1 LELTLDLRSQVEPPE
16 DQADAATRAAVDQA
30 VANLLQRQRADGS
43 WMGELESNAAI
54 TAEYL
59 LMRRYLGV
67 VDPARE
73 AAAIRY
79 LRAQQGADGSYSI
92 APGIAGD
99 ISVTA
104 EVWVAMRAAGL
115 AADDPA
121 VAAARRFV
129 AAHGGIHATRVFT
142 RIWLALGGLWPW
154 SELPAVPPEW
164 VLVPGH
170 RIGSIYDLASWA
182 RATTVPLAILRTL
195 ETVFPLPSP
204 SPAELPMG
212 NPVAPAGSLTWRSVD
227 RLVRLYGKLPKVGLR
242 RLALAEAER
251 WVVRHQERDGSW
263 AGIQPPWVYG
273 LMALRARGHG
283 LDYPVLRRGLEALE
297 SFGIEDEQGF
307 RLQAC
312 VSPVWDTALTLWALL
327 DAGLDPD
334 HEAVRRGVD
343 WLVEREVQGLGDWA
357 VHVPGVAAGG
367 WPFEFYND
375 QYPDTD
381 DTAIVLCALDAAGH
395 RRDDGTPA
403 GAAMTRALAWLQAMQ
418 GSDGGYAAFDRDN
431 NRHWVERLPISD
443 FGEVLDPP
451 SPDVTAHVVE
461 AFTRCGGAELAR
473 RRALAW
479 LRASEEVEGRYF
491 GRWGVNYVYGG
502 AAAAT
507 ALATAG
513 DRADRERL
521 LRLGRWVQRHLHPD
535 GGFGESVLSYHDP
548 KHIGEG
554 EATPSQTGW
563 ALLALLATLESAGDL
578 DVGGELELA
587 AEAAANWLVREQQ
600 PDGGW
605 TDRLF
610 TGTGFPRAFYLRY
623 EMYATVFPL
632 MALARTLRRPD
643 GPSVRS

>member
-1 LELTLDLRSQVEPPE
+1 
-16 DQADAATRAAVDQA
+16 
-30 VANLLQRQRADGS
+30 
-43 WMGELESNAAI
+43 MGELESNAAI

-67 VDPARE
+67 AEPARE
-73 AAAIRY
+73 QAAIHY
-79 LRAQQGADGSYSI
+79 LRGQQQPDGSYSI
-92 APGIAGD
+92 APGVEGD

-115 AADDPA
+115 APEDPA
-121 VAAARRFV
+121 VAAARKFV
-129 AAHGGIHATRVFT
+129 AAHGGMHATRVFT

-154 SELPAVPPEW
+154 SELPVVPPEW
-164 VLVPGH
+164 VLLPGQ

-195 ETVFPLPSP
+195 ETVFPLASP
-204 SPAELPMG
+204 SRSELPVG
-212 NPVAPAGSLTWRSVD
+212 TPAAPVGTLTWRSVD

-251 WVVRHQERDGSW
+251 WVVKHQEQDGSW

-283 LDYPVLRRGLEALE
+283 LDYPVLRRGLDALD
-297 SFGIEDEQGF
+297 SFGVEDERGF

-312 VSPVWDTALTLWALL
+312 VSPVWDTALALWALL
-327 DAGLDPD
+327 DAGLDRNHP
-334 HEAVRRGVD
+334 AVRGAVD
-343 WLVEREVQGLGDWA
+343 WLVDREVKGPGDWA
-357 VHVPGVAAGG
+357 VHMPGVTPGG

-381 DTAIVLCALDAAGH
+381 DTAVVLCALDAAGH
-395 RRDDGTPA
+395 RRDDGSPA
-403 GAAMTRALAWLQAMQ
+403 GAAMARALDWLQAMQ

-443 FGEVLDPP
+443 FGEVLDLP

-461 AFTRCGGAELAR
+461 AFTRCGGDELAR

-479 LRASEEVEGRYF
+479 LRASEEGEGAYF

-502 AAAAT
+502 AATAT

-513 DRADRERL
+513 ERGDRERL

-548 KHIGEG
+548 RHIGQG

-563 ALLALLATLESAGDL
+563 ALLSLLAALEGAGAL
-578 DVGGELELA
+578 DAEGKL
-587 AEAAANWLVREQQ
+587 EAAAQSAADWLVGQQ
-600 PDGGW
+600 EEDGGW

-632 MALARTLRRPD
+632 MALARLVHPGR
-643 GPSVRS
+643 GFEVHS

>member
-1 LELTLDLRSQVEPPE
+1 LTLDLRSQTQPSEEAV
-16 DQADAATRAAVDQA
+16 DATRAAVDRA
-30 VANLLQRQRADGS
+30 VANLLSRQLPDGS

-59 LMRRYLGV
+59 LMRRYLEV

-79 LRAQQGADGSYSI
+79 LRSQQQADGSYSI
-92 APGIAGD
+92 APGVEGD
-99 ISVTA
+99 LSVTA
-104 EVWVAMRAAGL
+104 EVWVAMRAAGV

-129 AAHGGIHATRVFT
+129 ADHGGIHATRVFT

-154 SELPAVPPEW
+154 SELPVVPPEW

-195 ETVFPLPSP
+195 ETVFPLTGPSRT
-204 SPAELPMG
+204 ELPVG
-212 NPVAPAGSLTWRSVD
+212 TPVPPVGSLTWRSVD
-227 RLVRLYGKLPKVGLR
+227 RLVRLYGKLPKIGLR

-283 LDYPVLRRGLEALE
+283 PDYPVLRRGLEALDT
-297 SFGIEDEQGF
+297 FGIEDEQGF

-312 VSPVWDTALTLWALL
+312 VSPVWDTALALWALL
-327 DAGLDPD
+327 DAGLDRD
-334 HEAVRRGVD
+334 HEAVRRAVD
-343 WLVEREVQGLGDWA
+343 WLVDREVQGLGDWA

-403 GAAMTRALAWLQAMQ
+403 GAAMTRALDWLQAMQ

-479 LRASEEVEGRYF
+479 LRASEEGDGAYF

-502 AAAAT
+502 AATAT
-507 ALATAG
+507 ALAAAG
-513 DRADRERL
+513 ERADRERL
-521 LRLGRWVQRHLHPD
+521 LRLGRWVTRHLHDD

-548 KHIGEG
+548 RHIGRG

-563 ALLALLATLESAGDL
+563 ALLSLLAAIDGSNGLAGTD
-578 DVGGELELA
+578 ELEEAALA
-587 AEAAANWLVREQQ
+587 AADWLVRQQ
-600 PDGGW
+600 QADGGW
-605 TDRLF
+605 TDDLF

-632 MALARTLRRPD
+632 MALARVVDPD
-643 GPSVRS
+643 KGLTVPS

>member
-1 LELTLDLRSQVEPPE
+1 MTISLRSEAGSPH
-16 DQADAATRAAVDQA
+16 QASAAAAAQLALDRA

-59 LMRRYLGV
+59 LMRRYLDV
-67 VDPARE
+67 VEPARE
-73 AAAIRY
+73 QAAIHY
-79 LRAQQGADGSYSI
+79 LRGQQQADGSFSI
-92 APGIAGD
+92 APGVAGD
-99 ISVTA
+99 VSVTA
-104 EVWVAMRAAGL
+104 EVWVAWRAAGL
-115 AADDPA
+115 SPDDPS
-121 VAAARRFV
+121 VAAARAFV

-154 SELPAVPPEW
+154 SELPVVPPEW
-164 VLVPGH
+164 VLVPGQ

-195 ETVFPLPSP
+195 ETVFPLASP
-204 SPAELPMG
+204 SRSELPTG
-212 NPVAPAGSLTWRSVD
+212 TPVPPLGTLTWRSVD

-251 WVVRHQERDGSW
+251 WVVRHQEKDGSW

-283 LDYPVLRRGLEALE
+283 LDYPVLRRGLEALD

-312 VSPVWDTALTLWALL
+312 VSPVWDTALALWALL
-327 DAGLDPD
+327 DAGLVRD
-334 HEAVRRGVD
+334 HPAVSKAVD
-343 WLVEREVQGLGDWA
+343 WLVEREVSGPGDWA
-357 VHVPGVAAGG
+357 VHVPGVTPGG

-381 DTAIVLCALDAAGH
+381 DTAVVLCALDAAGH
-395 RRDDGTPA
+395 RRDDGSKA
-403 GAAMTRALAWLQAMQ
+403 GAAMARALDWLRAMQ

-443 FGEVLDPP
+443 FGEVLDLP
-451 SPDVTAHVVE
+451 SPDVTAHVLE
-461 AFTRCGGAELAR
+461 AFTRCGGDELAR
-473 RRALAW
+473 RRALVW
-479 LRASEEVEGRYF
+479 LRASEEEEGAYF

-502 AAAAT
+502 AATAT
-507 ALATAG
+507 ALAAAG
-513 DRADRERL
+513 ERADKERL

-548 KHIGEG
+548 RHIGRG

-563 ALLALLATLESAGDL
+563 ALLSLLAALEGA
-578 DVGGELELA
+578 GELDAEGQLE
-587 AEAAANWLVREQQ
+587 EAAQAAAAWLVGQQQ

-605 TDRLF
+605 SERAF

-623 EMYATVFPL
+623 ELYATIFPL
-632 MALARTLRRPD
+632 MALARLVRP
-643 GPSVRS
+643 GQSLEIHS